1 MRVVN
6 VVTWDWTRLRTSK
19 TEIRTALMLSLV
31 RTGKDWIATRNKLL
45 SLKLPGAKLLIL
57 QVWEER

>member
-1 MRVVN
+1 M
-6 VVTWDWTRLRTSK
+6 VTWDWTRLRTSK
-19 TEIRTALMLSLV
+19 TEIRTTLMLSLV